1 MTSSTSQAP
10 RSGSSPGRILVVD
23 DDPIMREVMAAHFG
37 EMGYAVTEAEH
48 GEEACDLIGGDH
60 FALAVIDLSMPKLDG
75 FGLLRYIRQHPRTVD
90 LPVIVVT
97 SNNDEASI
105 ERAYDLGASS
115 FVTKPVNWH
124 LFGHHALFVMRNGET
139 ERALRTA
146 EIEATSA
153 SKMKN
158 GLFQVLSH
166 ELKTPLT
173 AMIGLTD
180 VLAASLRGRVEGMQA
195 EQLDLV
201 IDAAHR
207 LNAIVS
213 DILLLSKALA
223 GQDRLQIAAVTVAEL
238 LDDSIV
244 GLKARAKAR
253 DITLLVRQPD
263 LDMTVVCD
271 AQLMRQALRKL
282 VDNAVKFSNQGG
294 TVEIWAHAKD
304 DGSLVISVRD
314 GGPGLSQAK
323 LRECLQPFIQNDM
336 SYGRPV
342 DGRGLGLPIAKAIA
356 EVHGGELLCQT
367 APGQG
372 MIAAIWLPARVKSSA
387 ITASRS

>member
-173 AMIGLTD
+173 AILGGLEIICDDNKGGPNELLEIVRDSALRLRDLIFDLLNLSKLESLKAQVKPTPCELRPIMENVKRMLPKHPLHNIEID
-180 VLAASLRGRVEGMQA
+180 VPENLPPVLLDGEKVRTALSNYVSNAIKYSPKGGRVTMAARVEAGELVLEVSDEGMGISR
-195 EQLDLV
+195 ENLD
-201 IDAAHR
+201 
-207 LNAIVS
+207 
-213 DILLLSKALA
+213 
-223 GQDRLQIAAVTVAEL
+223 
-238 LDDSIV
+238 
-244 GLKARAKAR
+244 
-253 DITLLVRQPD
+253 
-263 LDMTVVCD
+263 
-271 AQLMRQALRKL
+271 KL
-282 VDNAVKFSNQGG
+282 FKKFSRVNAAPEIEG
-294 TVEIWAHAKD
+294 T
-304 DGSLVISVRD
+304 
-314 GGPGLSQAK
+314 
-323 LRECLQPFIQNDM
+323 
-336 SYGRPV
+336 
-342 DGRGLGLPIAKAIA
+342 GLGLVIVKRIA
-356 EVHGGELLCQT
+356 ELHDGYVFVQSVQGHGSTFG
-367 APGQG
+367 
-372 MIAAIWLPARVKSSA
+372 IRLPLKVA
-387 ITASRS
+387 